1 MNLVVELADKLKEAA
16 NQCNV
21 KLCME
26 LSDKIAKVMET
37 YKRSC

>member
-16 NQCNV
+16 SQCNV
-21 KLCME
+21 KLCIE
-26 LSDKIAKVMET
+26 LSDKITKVMET